1 MSITY
6 RSAAWKRAAAVV
18 LAEETIC
25 HLCGHPIDFDAPART
40 RYSPSVDHVIP
51 LSKGGDMLA
60 RENLRA
66 AHFGCNSSKREGRGI
81 KKTRTSRMW

>member
-6 RSAAWKRAAAVV
+6 RSAAWKRAAAQV

-25 HLCGHPIDFDAPART
+25 HLCGHP
-40 RYSPSVDHVIP
+40 PSVDHVVP

-66 AHFGCNSSKREGRGI
+66 AHFGCNSSKREGRGL
-81 KKTRTSRMW
+81 KKPRTSRMW